1 MERRI
6 GKEED
11 DEWKRRKGAEEWGIG
26 QRKREIV
33 NELEFGNCCTDEDS
47 KKEALGL
54 SKHRDQKPVTQ

>member
-33 NELEFGNCCTDEDS
+33 NELELVIAVQTKIQR
-47 KKEALGL
+47 KKL
-54 SKHRDQKPVTQ
+54 